1 MKYIIQKLLILIL
14 LYKPNWMNTI
24 SLLYEVKREF
34 SDLFIDEYMDKQLR
48 ILKDD
53 EIEILFTEIS
63 Y

>member
-34 SDLFIDEYMDKQLR
+34 SDLFIDEYMDKQ
-48 ILKDD
+48 IKN
-53 EIEILFTEIS
+53 IKG
-63 Y
+63 